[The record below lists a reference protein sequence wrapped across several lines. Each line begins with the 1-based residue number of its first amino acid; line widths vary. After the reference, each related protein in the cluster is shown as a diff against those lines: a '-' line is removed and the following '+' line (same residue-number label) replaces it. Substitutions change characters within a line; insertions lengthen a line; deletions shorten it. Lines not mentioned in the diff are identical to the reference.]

1 MSYLA
6 FLTIATLIAAI
17 GIVNDSAILVIG
29 AMVLGPEFAP
39 SPRSPPGRAA
49 RWAGTGRRY

>member
-29 AMVLGPEFAP
+29 ATVLGPEFAP